1 MYTLHFLFFYAVF
14 KKTGDLEAIR
24 TMNEIN
30 LVILKS
36 PFILL
41 FFFSSLIAFILF
53 LKNLILY
60 KLISKEGFSSLIFLV
75 GMFLCTAV
83 KNVPLNKKLAD
94 FDFTDTSCRPGIEW
108 NDYYKNWIK
117 WNHIRTVSCF
127 LSMVLLI
134 IK

>member
-1 MYTLHFLFFYAVF
+1 MAELILITQKVKEKRIRNLFSEFLFAW
-14 KKTGDLEAIR
+14 
-24 TMNEIN
+24 
-30 LVILKS
+30 
-36 PFILL
+36 
-41 FFFSSLIAFILF
+41 
-53 LKNLILY
+53 
-60 KLISKEGFSSLIFLV
+60 
-75 GMFLCTAV
+75 